1 MEKST
6 AEKRVIKRLNTLL
19 VMANNLYK
27 VTTKRSQTRNGEH
40 IAKDM
45 EVEIVTTNS
54 SRPLATQENR
64 EKIVQAF
71 KTKYG
76 IDMKKANALS
86 VTDLDIEQI
95 S

>member
-1 MEKST
+1 
-6 AEKRVIKRLNTLL
+6 
-19 VMANNLYK
+19 MANNLYK
-27 VTTKRSQTRNGEH
+27 IKTKRSQNKNGEH

-54 SRPLATQENR
+54 SLPLSTQENR
-64 EKIVQAF
+64 QKIADAF
-71 KTKYG
+71 KNKYG

-86 VTDLDIEQI
+86 MSDLEFEKI

>member
-1 MEKST
+1 
-6 AEKRVIKRLNTLL
+6 
-19 VMANNLYK
+19 MANNLYK
-27 VTTKRSQTRNGEH
+27 ITTKRSQTKNGEH

-64 EKIVQAF
+64 EKIEIGRASCRERV
-71 KTKYG
+71 Y
-76 IDMKKANALS
+76 ALS
-86 VTDLDIEQI
+86 VIDLDIEQI